1 VGLSEWSFS
10 AGVASEMS
18 DHLLTYDYEQPYASG
33 AYRLG
38 LMEQLTGELS
48 IQGGRSTVAVGV
60 SALWQTRVGLLH
72 LESSASMS
80 DGRSPGW
87 FAAADLDLSL
97 DEAAD
102 LGALNVG
109 LEVETS
115 DYVLPGGEESTRDP
129 WLRASGSYSRSLGPS
144 VTGALSARYAFAN
157 DGAEDAFS
165 VGLSLTRNLGDGMSM
180 SLSSNYGSAR
190 YADEYSPL
198 LSGLSVLGRLS
209 YRLDSGAN
217 LALAY
222 DASKQRTTA
231 RGTAFTGSGV
241 GDWSTGVELTRA
253 PGEDGN
259 AANAVEASVGYVGNR
274 FQLNTTHSRDFSR
287 PSDMHHVHHSATM
300 GTALAFADDKVAIG
314 RPVRGAYALIDKHP
328 ALKGSNLRVAPSEN
342 GDAAKSD
349 GLGPVIVSEIAPYA
363 QSRIAYDVE
372 DLPEGYDIGN
382 GAYDFVAPYKAGHAL
397 TVGSGATVMVLGD
410 LRDTADKPLKLI
422 SGVAFERQRP
432 DEKITLFTN
441 AAGRFSAQG
450 FGPGD
455 WQIEMSSPDA
465 LRYAFSIAK
474 GAAGMMDVGTL
485 NPVQ

>member
-1 VGLSEWSFS
+1 
-10 AGVASEMS
+10 
-18 DHLLTYDYEQPYASG
+18 
-33 AYRLG
+33 
-38 LMEQLTGELS
+38 
-48 IQGGRSTVAVGV
+48 
-60 SALWQTRVGLLH
+60 
-72 LESSASMS
+72 
-80 DGRSPGW
+80 
-87 FAAADLDLSL
+87 
-97 DEAAD
+97 
-102 LGALNVG
+102 
-109 LEVETS
+109 
-115 DYVLPGGEESTRDP
+115 
-129 WLRASGSYSRSLGPS
+129 
-144 VTGALSARYAFAN
+144 
-157 DGAEDAFS
+157 
-165 VGLSLTRNLGDGMSM
+165 M

-190 YADEYSPL
+190 YADDYSPL

-231 RGTAFTGSGV
+231 RGTAFTGNGV

-328 ALKGSNLRVAPSEN
+328 ALEGSDLRVAPSEN

-410 LRDTADKPLKLI
+410 LRDTAGKPLKLI
-422 SGVAFERQRP
+422 SGVAYERQRP

-485 NPVQ
+485 NPVR